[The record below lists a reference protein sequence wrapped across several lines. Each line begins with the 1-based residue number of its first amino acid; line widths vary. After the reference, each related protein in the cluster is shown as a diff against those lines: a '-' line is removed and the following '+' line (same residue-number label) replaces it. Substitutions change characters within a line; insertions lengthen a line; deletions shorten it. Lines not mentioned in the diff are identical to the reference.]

1 MARQRPAKPCTR
13 VRFPSPPLFF
23 LKPARLAQRES
34 ASLTRKRSLVRSQY
48 RAPLNVTV
56 ERPSHCYLPLLSL
69 FYPFM
74 ESAVTPLFRFCYG
87 ESLDD
92 YVSAR
97 NKDSSSFTL
106 IVMLSQPTPSCT
118 IRSAREDDISAVNEL
133 AYITFPMACPDSVGP
148 EDIIEH
154 CASQFSTERLLN
166 HLCNIAHYLVVSEDQ
181 NSHQLLG
188 YMLLVA
194 GAEMD
199 PTAYENLQEKP
210 SLGVDKLYVRKEF
223 HGCGIATALMEH
235 AVEQAFACGY
245 SSLWLA
251 TNSYNK
257 RALRFYEKQGF
268 TPVGTRIYYVGKTRN
283 DDVVLEK
290 PLISSLSK

>member
-166 HLCNIAHYLVVSEDQ
+166 HLCNIC
-181 NSHQLLG
+181 LL
-188 YMLLVA
+188 Y
-194 GAEMD
+194 
-199 PTAYENLQEKP
+199 TSP
-210 SLGVDKLYVRKEF
+210 SPRDRG
-223 HGCGIATALMEH
+223 
-235 AVEQAFACGY
+235 
-245 SSLWLA
+245 
-251 TNSYNK
+251 
-257 RALRFYEKQGF
+257 
-268 TPVGTRIYYVGKTRN
+268 
-283 DDVVLEK
+283 
-290 PLISSLSK
+290 